1 MREKQD
7 GSAQEPLRPRDLISP
22 SWEAAA
28 DNIAYDSTS
37 FPPPITFICGPANSG
52 KSTFSRLLLNTLLN
66 RYKRV
71 AYLDTDVGQPEFGIT
86 GCVSLHIIDKQTPGM
101 CVFFGHVSAK
111 KEAKTYFSSIIF
123 LYDYFRREFYQK
135 DEIDNPC
142 KILLPLIIN
151 TSGWVKGT
159 GYDVL
164 VAMLQHTSPT
174 HVVKVRVSS
183 ENENL
188 PNGLFW
194 LENTQRKSVN
204 LIQICAGNETS
215 YPPREGNGEIIEE
228 KGGRYRERRG
238 SREHGESGVG
248 WERKRGADFERRRGD
263 FEEGFGYER
272 RRKSLMIEAPPL
284 WERGNYGGIRENDVE
299 IMEEMLKKLM
309 EMQFKTSLAG
319 PIAKPNQEL
328 TRIRKLMEM
337 QFKTPLAGPI
347 AKPNQEL
354 TRIPLAE
361 SKGREFRRSSMRED
375 QECLPR
381 EMNFLNHKEFC
392 DKLASVPLNGIPLSS
407 VQVKQNDCQVVS
419 SVVSQGLNASI
430 VGLAV
435 KSSVL
440 AENNSP
446 PWCVGLGIIKAVD
459 PSKDQLHLLTP
470 VHPST
475 LKKVDLVIQ
484 STIDIPLCL
493 QQVLGCKYPDNVL
506 QKQQLEE

>member
-1 MREKQD
+1 MREKRD
-7 GSAQEPLRPRDLISP
+7 GSAQSPLPRNLISP

-37 FPPPITFICGPANSG
+37 FPPPITFICGPANCG
-52 KSTFSRLLLNTLLN
+52 KSSFSRLLLNTLLK

-71 AYLDTDVGQPEFGIT
+71 AYLDTDVGQPEFGTT

-101 CVFFGHVSAK
+101 CVFFGHDSAK

-123 LYDYFRREFYQK
+123 LYDYFCREFYQK

-174 HVVKVRVSS
+174 HVVKVCVSS
-183 ENENL
+183 ENKNL

-194 LENTQRKSVN
+194 LENPQRKSVN

-215 YPPREGNGEIIEE
+215 HRPELMRKEARMLRDIRIIA
-228 KGGRYRERRG
+228 Y
-238 SREHGESGVG
+238 
-248 WERKRGADFERRRGD
+248 
-263 FEEGFGYER
+263 
-272 RRKSLMIEAPPL
+272 
-284 WERGNYGGIRENDVE
+284 
-299 IMEEMLKKLM
+299 
-309 EMQFKTSLAG
+309 
-319 PIAKPNQEL
+319 
-328 TRIRKLMEM
+328 
-337 QFKTPLAGPI
+337 
-347 AKPNQEL
+347 
-354 TRIPLAE
+354 
-361 SKGREFRRSSMRED
+361 FR
-375 QECLPR
+375 QCLPR

-407 VQVKQNDCQVVS
+407 VQVQHNDCQVVS
-419 SVVSQGLNASI
+419 SVVSQGLHASI

-435 KSSVL
+435 NSSVL
-440 AENNSP
+440 AENNI
-446 PWCVGLGIIKAVD
+446 PWCVGLGIIRAVD
-459 PSKDQLHLLTP
+459 PSKGLLYLLTP

-493 QQVLGCKYPDNVL
+493 QQ
-506 QKQQLEE
+506 KQQLEE